1 MLYTF
6 SLATPEEMFAVS
18 LNRVDRL
25 RLISAPS
32 DVQHNVGGLI
42 QQSWSRGIQ
51 QVRSY
56 HGSQEYKL
64 GGTPWW
70 ADGELGVESRRLIG
84 SLLASLKFS
93 GWDVAGSLD
102 ISRQMEDKTVLMF
115 RQTGS
120 ITALNQKPGAVT
132 QVENINTTSILL
144 SIFST
149 SFPPLDGGLGLHQ
162 LS

>member
-1 MLYTF
+1 M
-6 SLATPEEMFAVS
+6 
-18 LNRVDRL
+18 
-25 RLISAPS
+25 
-32 DVQHNVGGLI
+32 
-42 QQSWSRGIQ
+42 
-51 QVRSY
+51 RSY

-102 ISRQMEDKTVLMF
+102 ISRQMEDKTVFMF

-120 ITALNQKPGAVT
+120 VTALHQKPGAVT
-132 QVENINTTSILL
+132 QVVWLFDYIRIYRVL
-144 SIFST
+144 
-149 SFPPLDGGLGLHQ
+149 
-162 LS
+162 